1 MFGGC
6 TSCRSRD
13 IRLQVWE
20 KMNFEQIKIIIA
32 KTYQRETFIFQV
44 ISYFMFESNYI
55 YLWILINVQNK
66 NLSVFFLSVKSE
78 RKRVMEVLEVSWAFT
93 EERVQNNLTVNEV
106 LISSSWI
113 TVIKGVKQI
122 TRVFSSVTTVSD
134 GWMMVK

>member
-1 MFGGC
+1 
-6 TSCRSRD
+6 
-13 IRLQVWE
+13 
-20 KMNFEQIKIIIA
+20 
-32 KTYQRETFIFQV
+32 
-44 ISYFMFESNYI
+44 MFESNYI

-134 GWMMVK
+134 GWMMVKWSWRNEGTTQYDVWQQQEELMINRDRTKLVTTHSFIIT